1 MRHLWTTVT
10 TEHTVTHD
18 AGEPEWLDL
27 PLDDFVVPSTPDV
40 EEFPLIQELDPPW
53 RLQSKWLMDDLDAG
67 FALVPTVE
75 FRDPLGFTLYNEEIN
90 LGTSEEFY
98 MPLEFTSEPVFAI
111 HRLDQLWYTLPGL
124 YTFIVRWIGSPA
136 CREVG
141 QFSMIISDASVG
153 GYYD

>member
-27 PLDDFVVPSTPDV
+27 PLDD
-40 EEFPLIQELDPPW
+40 
-53 RLQSKWLMDDLDAG
+53 
-67 FALVPTVE
+67 
-75 FRDPLGFTLYNEEIN
+75 LGFTLYNEEIK
-90 LGTSEEFY
+90 LGSAEEFY
-98 MPLEFTSEPVFAI
+98 MPLDFTSEPVFAI

-124 YTFIVRWIGSPA
+124 YTFNVRWMGSPA

-141 QFSMIISDASVG
+141 QFSMIISDPSVG